1 MDKNSLHI
9 SDSGVYL
16 IKYFEG
22 LHDGNLHKI
31 GLQPKMCPA
40 GIWTVGYGYAL
51 VNKLN
56 GKWLKGKDDY
66 PLIAKQYPQF
76 MDMTEQQAEALLKES
91 LKIYE
96 KKVKDNLRVSVTQ
109 YEFDSLV
116 SHTYNTGGSAT
127 LFQLVNSKAP
137 KEKILFWIE
146 TKYTTAG
153 GVVKKGL
160 VKRRKMEAVL
170 YDKGV
175 VKF

>member
-1 MDKNSLHI
+1 MSNTDLHI
-9 SDSGVYL
+9 SNVGVSL

-40 GIWTVGYGYAL
+40 GVWTVGYGYAL

-76 MDMTEQQAEALLKES
+76 MDMTEQQAEELLKES
-91 LKIYE
+91 LKAYE
-96 KKVKDNLRVSVTQ
+96 NKVKDKLKISVTQ
-109 YEFDSLV
+109 HEFDSLV
-116 SHTYNTGGSAT
+116 SHTYNTGGSDT
-127 LFQLVNSKAP
+127 LFQLINSKAP
-137 KEKILFWIE
+137 KEKILLWIE

-153 GVVKKGL
+153 GVVKRGL
-160 VKRRKMEAVL
+160 VKRRKMEATL
-170 YDKGV
+170 YDTGV